1 VRRRESASQEWHSM
15 SQVATAASQE
25 STCRQG
31 AQKETH
37 VLTKLVASDDG
48 DISVSKALK
57 VTLKREHGAGSW
69 QTELTIEI
77 IVLVRRSKEGVASR
91 RVGQEKERERES
103 KKKLTEDRN
112 RVAGAATLR
121 APTSCACEGR
131 RE

>member
-1 VRRRESASQEWHSM
+1 MRETARECVARVAQ
-15 SQVATAASQE
+15 QVARGHSSVAREHMSPGGTE
-25 STCRQG
+25 RNVC
-31 AQKETH
+31 
-37 VLTKLVASDDG
+37 VDKLVASDNG

-69 QTELTIEI
+69 QTESTIEI

-91 RVGQEKERERES
+91 REKERKNTK

-112 RVAGAATLR
+112 RIAGAATLR
-121 APTSCACEGR
+121 APTSCACVGR